1 MKLLTQDGKLKVNK
15 ITFKKLESS
24 YDLEKVKS
32 GEKGNRIG
40 DVTLEAEVETSGT
53 QE

>member
-1 MKLLTQDGKLKVNK
+1 M
-15 ITFKKLESS
+15 
-24 YDLEKVKS
+24 EKVKS

-40 DVTLEAEVETSGT
+40 DVTLEAEVETNGT